1 MAFLGKGFF
10 LLSGHFYVWTALLYL
25 LQSRLQFRSSLVCIQ
40 TGSSSTMTVAFFGE
54 TFSVESHKQSDNPT
68 IRSSPSPRNAGDSS
82 Q

>member
-1 MAFLGKGFF
+1 MA
-10 LLSGHFYVWTALLYL
+10 
-25 LQSRLQFRSSLVCIQ
+25 
-40 TGSSSTMTVAFFGE
+40 VAFFGE